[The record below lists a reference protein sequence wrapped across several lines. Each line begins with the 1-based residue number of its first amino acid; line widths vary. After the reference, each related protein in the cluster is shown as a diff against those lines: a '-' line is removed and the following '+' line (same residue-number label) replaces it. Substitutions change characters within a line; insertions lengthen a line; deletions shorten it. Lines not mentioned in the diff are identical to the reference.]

1 MTAANKALKNNKNN
15 NQDEAM
21 KLLEEVNK
29 KLDYII
35 KLLREEELKY
45 PFHNNYI
52 NDLENYEPKNL

>member
-1 MTAANKALKNNKNN
+1 MTTANKTLKNNKNN

-21 KLLEEVNK
+21 KLLKEVNK

-52 NDLENYEPKNL
+52 SDLENNEPKNL